1 MLHVQWQHLLRLVH
15 FLIELLHPVETRS
28 KFELGDD
35 LSMLIAT
42 STVLHRVFTFDKSL
56 KAAVYFGLVLT
67 ALMTGFITW
76 HCIMDE
82 TLMHPILFGS

>member
-1 MLHVQWQHLLRLVH
+1 MLHVQSQHLLRLVH
-15 FLIELLHPVETRS
+15 FLFGLLHLVETLS
-28 KFELGDD
+28 EFELGDD

-56 KAAVYFGLVLT
+56 KAAVYFGLVLA

-82 TLMHPILFGS
+82 TLIHPILFGN